1 MRAELS
7 VPAIPTWALTTV
19 VGPFSV
25 QHSKSVAPAGSKSLR
40 SKNASDI
47 AKCHMMLDKGKILQ
61 WRTTTTRLAIS
72 FS

>member
-25 QHSKSVAPAGSKSLR
+25 QHRKSIAPAGSKSLQ

-47 AKCHMMLDKGKILQ
+47 AKCNVIIGKGKILQ
-61 WRTTTTRLAIS
+61 
-72 FS
+72 